1 MCRRSCQDFTDAV
14 TRADGRWSV
23 AGPFSVENSLAGPV
37 DKDRV
42 PLRSLRGSL
51 DWGNDTLALDI
62 EATKAHRANMQRQ
75 GLPHDEPITEIIIP
89 FPSAPQPQARSPE
102 HEKMT
107 ESGLR
112 LPCSAGVAGDQVAR
126 RQRILILFVLGA
138 ASCWHRKLQRHL
150 VLMCM

>member
-1 MCRRSCQDFTDAV
+1 MRCGYVRRDPAENYYGAV
-14 TRADGRWSV
+14 FKG
-23 AGPFSVENSLAGPV
+23 
-37 DKDRV
+37 
-42 PLRSLRGSL
+42 
-51 DWGNDTLALDI
+51 DTLALDI

-126 RQRILILFVLGA
+126 RQRILIFLEDLGSFCQIRPFTQNYYVKYRLLSFV
-138 ASCWHRKLQRHL
+138 Q
-150 VLMCM
+150 VQ